1 MRAVRGAARFY
12 RSLPRTGQAGV
23 IVIVAILLAGLV
35 IPQLSPY
42 GAFARVG
49 TANTGPTLAHPFGI
63 DNLGRD
69 IFTRSFAATHLDM
82 LVAVVGVLIPLLI
95 GTIVGALAATTDVR
109 AIRGVVGLL
118 VDGINAFPFLILA
131 LGLIAVLGTGPV
143 SLVLAIAL
151 TSWARYAKLA
161 RTRASV
167 LRDLDFVS
175 ALKLLGYGR
184 ARVIVRHILPNCFS
198 ETAAYAVSD
207 FTLIILTVAA
217 LSFLGAGVRPPTP
230 EWGSMMADGRI
241 YLQSAPWLLVGPG
254 IVLTITAFGVSLIG
268 EALKGQQ
275 NV

>member
-82 LVAVVGVLIPLLI
+82 LVAVVGVLIPLLV

-118 VDGINAFPFLILA
+118 DRRDQRV
-131 LGLIAVLGTGPV
+131 PV
-143 SLVLAIAL
+143 PDP
-151 TSWARYAKLA
+151 RPGGH
-161 RTRASV
+161 RGR
-167 LRDLDFVS
+167 RHR
-175 ALKLLGYGR
+175 GGR
-184 ARVIVRHILPNCFS
+184 AWSWRSR
-198 ETAAYAVSD
+198 
-207 FTLIILTVAA
+207 
-217 LSFLGAGVRPPTP
+217 
-230 EWGSMMADGRI
+230 
-241 YLQSAPWLLVGPG
+241 
-254 IVLTITAFGVSLIG
+254 
-268 EALKGQQ
+268 
-275 NV
+275 